1 MKYESYEHFL
11 ETIPEENQKIYGDE
25 FLKSLYN
32 FEIEVFELDKVRK
45 QLEEAIEVIKFYS
58 SQYNWVESGRNN
70 EKMRITFDDNSI
82 LTKIASNGFG
92 YDYEFKCGGRRAR
105 QFLKS
110 LEEK

>member
-1 MKYESYEHFL
+1 MKYEKCNNCGRHYLDNESCCCMLGFDSN
-11 ETIPEENQKIYGDE
+11 EE
-25 FLKSLYN
+25 LLS
-32 FEIEVFELDKVRK
+32 ELDKVRK
-45 QLEEAIEVIKFYS
+45 QLSEAIEVIKFYS

-82 LTKIASNGFG
+82 LTKIASNGFE